1 NISFY
6 RNDYLDIL
14 TKSVRAT
21 QCDGEDHFSKC
32 IAFAQDPILRRF
44 DTLVVNSG
52 THPTAGGIDAYRK
65 KMNATSAVLTASM
78 TRLHGENAILVIRN
92 TSPGH
97 SECLKRM
104 FDGPSDPDVA
114 EKLVGLGRGEYQW
127 TTFGD
132 RNKILQDTFRKE
144 YGWKLLHVY
153 SPTHLRSDSHLGRE
167 DCLHYCLPG
176 PIDHWVVLLY
186 NV

>member
-1 NISFY
+1 MGHMTATLAAILRAKSVSIQKDAPHVWSACNGELNISFY

-52 THPTAGGIDAYRK
+52 THPTAGGIDAYRE

-78 TRLHGENAILVIRN
+78 TRFHGENAILVIRN

-97 SECLKRM
+97 SECLKR
-104 FDGPSDPDVA
+104 
-114 EKLVGLGRGEYQW
+114 
-127 TTFGD
+127 
-132 RNKILQDTFRKE
+132 
-144 YGWKLLHVY
+144 
-153 SPTHLRSDSHLGRE
+153 
-167 DCLHYCLPG
+167 
-176 PIDHWVVLLY
+176 
-186 NV
+186 